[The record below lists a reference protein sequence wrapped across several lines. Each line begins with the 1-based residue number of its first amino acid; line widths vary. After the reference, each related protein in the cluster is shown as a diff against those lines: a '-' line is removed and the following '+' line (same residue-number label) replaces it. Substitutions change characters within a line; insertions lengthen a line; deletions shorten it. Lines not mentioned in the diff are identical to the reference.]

1 MTAAVTKYLLAVAA
15 AGMLVSLMLPLLPE
29 GSPRRVGNF
38 VGSLLVILAVLSPLR
53 SLDPSDMA
61 EAIARIR
68 TEGREAV
75 TGVEV
80 GSRELLA
87 AIIKEDCEAYIWDKA
102 REMGLELEV
111 VVTVDEGTGYP
122 YPTGAVLTGAVTA
135 AQQEILSRWME
146 ENLGIAREEQEWR
159 TM

>member
-1 MTAAVTKYLLAVAA
+1 
-15 AGMLVSLMLPLLPE
+15 
-29 GSPRRVGNF
+29 
-38 VGSLLVILAVLSPLR
+38 
-53 SLDPSDMA
+53 MA

-102 REMGLELEV
+102 QEMGLELEV